1 MSSCHGIWN
10 SVCINLM
17 LISNFKIPPS
27 FYSVALQ
34 VIVPLLVTEDER
46 TLVTCI
52 NCLTKVK
59 SMRKDL
65 SALQYFT

>member
-1 MSSCHGIWN
+1 MSKCKIIYDLYTCLVSWY
-10 SVCINLM
+10 M
-17 LISNFKIPPS
+17 ESNFKIPPS
-27 FYSVALQ
+27 FYSVVLQ

-59 SMRKDL
+59 SMRN
-65 SALQYFT
+65 S